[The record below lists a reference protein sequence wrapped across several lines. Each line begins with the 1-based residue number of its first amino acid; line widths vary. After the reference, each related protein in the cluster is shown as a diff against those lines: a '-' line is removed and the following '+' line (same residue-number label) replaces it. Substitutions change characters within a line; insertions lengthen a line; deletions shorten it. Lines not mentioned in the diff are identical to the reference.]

1 MAGLSVRISP
11 DLAAAARLIETR
23 ISDVKR
29 SMNGNNGLGN
39 DRAQGEL
46 AGLEG
51 ALALMLKAAISGG
64 EA

>member
-1 MAGLSVRISP
+1 MRISP
-11 DLAAAARLIETR
+11 DLAAAARLIEAR
-23 ISDVKR
+23 MAEVKA
-29 SMNGNNGLGN
+29 SVNGSNGLGN
-39 DRAQGEL
+39 DAAKGEL

>member
-1 MAGLSVRISP
+1 MAGMAVRISA
-11 DLAAAARLIETR
+11 DMAAAARLIEAR
-23 ISDVKR
+23 IGEVKR
-29 SMNGNNGLGN
+29 SVNGNSGLGN
-39 DRAQGEL
+39 DAAKGEL